1 AMRRLGML
9 LASTCAMSLLLA
21 APTLAANSHKGK
33 VVEAGAGKLTMTDL
47 AGQNQ
52 QTHAVAVDAIITF
65 GGQDGGVGGL
75 QVGANITL
83 TRAKNIGQTVV
94 TKIHEHKATT
104 ASK

>member
-1 AMRRLGML
+1 ML

-52 QTHAVAVDAIITF
+52 QTHAVAVDAIITC
-65 GGQDGGVGGL
+65 GGQECGLEDL
-75 QVGANITL
+75 QVGATITVTL
-83 TRAKNIGQTVV
+83 EKNSGQTVV